1 MPSQPSAGGTTS
13 YPPPFPPQEDSYP
26 YSSSTHPSAAP
37 TNEEELSAVDP
48 VDNQAATDP
57 SSLPHPT
64 SHDID
69 TSVIAGDESAELQ
82 ITKSESMT
90 PLQQTTMDELNCS
103 APTTSADIMSTSEL
117 SSSKEGG
124 STNVDTTTS
133 AVERTVLP
141 NPDES
146 NGEGCKDEVAVATHD
161 GDTKTEEL
169 LESES
174 TTTSL
179 EKREEGDDVT
189 PAATT
194 AGAGDNT
201 CESSLPKEEESSIAN
216 TTTTIVEAEVP
227 TSTTTLPET
236 IESIPTLPETIE
248 SETIESIPDDS
259 NGNGEEVVTPL
270 VNDDHDDDDGTTLK
284 EVDLTATDRG
294 ATDMNNTVEGET
306 SESGP
311 VASSAEDD
319 GVVLSSDN
327 TKKRD
332 AEELTADSTGTNLN
346 EDGSGGKR
354 QCVKGSSESNDA
366 LDD

>member
-1 MPSQPSAGGTTS
+1 M
-13 YPPPFPPQEDSYP
+13 
-26 YSSSTHPSAAP
+26 
-37 TNEEELSAVDP
+37 
-48 VDNQAATDP
+48 DNQAATDP

-90 PLQQTTMDELNCS
+90 PLQQTTMDELDCS

-117 SSSKEGG
+117 SSSKEGE

-146 NGEGCKDEVAVATHD
+146 NGEGCKDEVAVASHD

-179 EKREEGDDVT
+179 EKREEGDDLT

-216 TTTTIVEAEVP
+216 TTTTIVETEVP

-236 IESIPTLPETIE
+236 IESIPTLPD
-248 SETIESIPDDS
+248 TIESIPDDS

-270 VNDDHDDDDGTTLK
+270 VHDDHDDDDDGTTLT
-284 EVDLTATDRG
+284 EVDLTATDRA

-332 AEELTADSTGTNLN
+332 AEELTADSTGTNPN
-346 EDGSGGKR
+346 KDDGGGKR
-354 QCVKGSSESNDA
+354 QCVEGSSESNDA

>member
-1 MPSQPSAGGTTS
+1 M
-13 YPPPFPPQEDSYP
+13 
-26 YSSSTHPSAAP
+26 
-37 TNEEELSAVDP
+37 
-48 VDNQAATDP
+48 DNQAATDP

-90 PLQQTTMDELNCS
+90 PLQQTTMDELDCS
-103 APTTSADIMSTSEL
+103 APTSSADIMSTSEL
-117 SSSKEGG
+117 SSSKEGE

-146 NGEGCKDEVAVATHD
+146 NGEGCKDEVAVASHD

-179 EKREEGDDVT
+179 EKREEGDDLT

-216 TTTTIVEAEVP
+216 TTTTIVETEVP
-227 TSTTTLPET
+227 TSTT
-236 IESIPTLPETIE
+236 TLPETIE

-270 VNDDHDDDDGTTLK
+270 VHDDHDDDDDGTTLT
-284 EVDLTATDRG
+284 EVDLTATDRA

-311 VASSAEDD
+311 VASSPEDD

-346 EDGSGGKR
+346 KDDGGGKR
-354 QCVKGSSESNDA
+354 QCVEGSSESNDA

>member
-1 MPSQPSAGGTTS
+1 
-13 YPPPFPPQEDSYP
+13 
-26 YSSSTHPSAAP
+26 
-37 TNEEELSAVDP
+37 
-48 VDNQAATDP
+48 
-57 SSLPHPT
+57 
-64 SHDID
+64 
-69 TSVIAGDESAELQ
+69 
-82 ITKSESMT
+82 
-90 PLQQTTMDELNCS
+90 MDELNCS

-174 TTTSL
+174 KTSSL
-179 EKREEGDDVT
+179 ENREEGDDVT

-194 AGAGDNT
+194 AGAGGNT
-201 CESSLPKEEESSIAN
+201 CESSLPKEEESPIAN
-216 TTTTIVEAEVP
+216 TTTTIVETEVP
-227 TSTTTLPET
+227 TSTTSVPER

-259 NGNGEEVVTPL
+259 NGNSEEVVTPL
-270 VNDDHDDDDGTTLK
+270 VHDDHDDDDDGTTLT
-284 EVDLTATDRG
+284 EVDLAATDRA

>member
-1 MPSQPSAGGTTS
+1 M
-13 YPPPFPPQEDSYP
+13 
-26 YSSSTHPSAAP
+26 
-37 TNEEELSAVDP
+37 
-48 VDNQAATDP
+48 DNQAATDP

-90 PLQQTTMDELNCS
+90 PLQQTTMDELDCS
-103 APTTSADIMSTSEL
+103 APTTSADIMSTSEP
-117 SSSKEGG
+117 SSCKEGG
-124 STNVDTTTS
+124 STNVDTTL

-146 NGEGCKDEVAVATHD
+146 NGEGVKEDVAVASHD

-216 TTTTIVEAEVP
+216 TTTTIVETEVP

-236 IESIPTLPETIE
+236 IESIPTLPD
-248 SETIESIPDDS
+248 TIESIPDDS

-270 VNDDHDDDDGTTLK
+270 VHDDHDDDDGTTLT
-284 EVDLTATDRG
+284 EVDLTATDRA

-332 AEELTADSTGTNLN
+332 AEELTADSTGTNPN
-346 EDGSGGKR
+346 KDDGGGKR
-354 QCVKGSSESNDA
+354 QCVEGSSESNDA